1 MPGLVEWLLWESEHN
16 TKLAV
21 VCSPVV
27 KDGWIGKGWMDI
39 LSLDVLGG

>member
-16 TKLAV
+16 TKPAV

-27 KDGWIGKGWMDI
+27 KDGWMFGCSWRIDF
-39 LSLDVLGG
+39 LPR